1 MQPRGEARKE
11 EAKAIQKKA
20 AKGVFSKFSL
30 KGALDFFSSKETIIE
45 YFDFDTDE
53 NEDYSDVLEYL
64 KGRPEFQEDLEDVI
78 FKKQL
83 RNIHKFPIRR
93 GNQRDRV
100 SMGPLDDRTIIN
112 YQTVADFKCIFV
124 REDKENDREVV
135 QIGKIRRFLTD
146 QLKSRK
152 Y

>member
-1 MQPRGEARKE
+1 M
-11 EAKAIQKKA
+11 
-20 AKGVFSKFSL
+20 
-30 KGALDFFSSKETIIE
+30 
-45 YFDFDTDE
+45 
-53 NEDYSDVLEYL
+53 
-64 KGRPEFQEDLEDVI
+64 I

-93 GNQRDRV
+93 GNQRDRI

-152 Y
+152 